1 MTLFM
6 DIRAAEM
13 DPQDFLVLH
22 WVARVHAWLGNIT
35 DAFNI
40 AVKALRA
47 YPFHLPT
54 LQLTV
59 LLLSAQRN
67 YSDALAV
74 TEEALDE
81 YPDHLGFLQMK
92 AALDHKLFGPDVR
105 IFITFFA

>member
-1 MTLFM
+1 
-6 DIRAAEM
+6 M
-13 DPQDFLVLH
+13 DPLDHLTLH
-22 WVARVHAWLGNIT
+22 WLARVYAWTGNID
-35 DAFNI
+35 DAFNV

-47 YPFHLPT
+47 FPFHLPT
-54 LQLTV
+54 LQLII

-92 AALDHKLFGPDVR
+92 AALDQKIFGPEVKVAED
-105 IFITFFA
+105 FE